1 MIESFSLITVR
12 YFIVNLSLVRLN
24 QTFMVAILWPIVGCF
39 IIFLLC
45 CMLLELPMLKHITN
59 SMLLCLCMYF
69 HCISNCWMHLH
80 MYTCVFPCFIYS
92 LTIIDMGLLRQ
103 GKFFATLFIND
114 WVTNIR
120 SSKVYVFF
128 VISFIIFFYFKVPF
142 DVGRPGTIYSCY
154 WDFELIL

>member
-1 MIESFSLITVR
+1 
-12 YFIVNLSLVRLN
+12 
-24 QTFMVAILWPIVGCF
+24 
-39 IIFLLC
+39 
-45 CMLLELPMLKHITN
+45 
-59 SMLLCLCMYF
+59 
-69 HCISNCWMHLH
+69 
-80 MYTCVFPCFIYS
+80 
-92 LTIIDMGLLRQ
+92 MGLLRQ
-103 GKFFATLFIND
+103 GMFFATLFIND